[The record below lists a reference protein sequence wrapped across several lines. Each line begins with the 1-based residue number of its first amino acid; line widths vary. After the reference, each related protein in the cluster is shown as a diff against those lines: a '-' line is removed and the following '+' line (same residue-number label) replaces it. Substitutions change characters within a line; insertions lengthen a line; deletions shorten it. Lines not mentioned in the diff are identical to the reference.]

1 MDATQERSYLKLA
14 NNLEE
19 MVKLYR
25 TLLDVVRKEKEFLLQ
40 ADVEKLNENNQA
52 KENLLYKIRG
62 LDTTRERYAKE
73 FANLI
78 GADATAPRLSEI
90 AKKCS
95 LSGNV
100 EQGEKLRNIHS
111 TLEILIKRLSE
122 LNKENEEYAQS
133 ALQVVNGAMNN
144 IKDTLGGKKTYA
156 RQGKMSTATPEGAG
170 NFVRKEA

>member
-1 MDATQERSYLKLA
+1 MDATQERSYLKLV

-25 TLLDVVRKEKEFLLQ
+25 TLLDVVRKEKELLIK
-40 ADVEKLNENNQA
+40 ADIEKLNENNQA
-52 KENLLYKIRG
+52 KENLLYKVRG

-73 FANLI
+73 FAQLV
-78 GADATAPRLSEI
+78 GADVTAPRLIEM

-95 LSGNV
+95 VSGNI

-111 TLEILIKRLSE
+111 TLEIIIKRVSE
-122 LNKENEEYAQS
+122 LNKENEDYAQS
-133 ALQVVNGAMNN
+133 ALKVLNGAMDN

>member
-1 MDATQERSYLKLA
+1 MDSTQERSYLKLV

-25 TLLDVVRKEKEFLLQ
+25 SLLEIVRKEKEYLVQ

-52 KENLLYKIRG
+52 KENLLYKVRG

-73 FANLI
+73 FAQLV
-78 GADATAPRLSEI
+78 GSDATAPRLLEI

-95 LSGNV
+95 LSGHA

-122 LNKENEEYAQS
+122 LNRENEEYTQS
-133 ALQVVNGAMNN
+133 ALQIVNGAMSN

-156 RQGKMSTATPEGAG
+156 RQGKMSQATPDGAG

>member
-1 MDATQERSYLKLA
+1 MDSTQERAYLKLL

-25 TLLDVVRKEKEFLLQ
+25 TLLDVVRKEKELLIK
-40 ADVEKLNENNQA
+40 ADIEKLNENNQA
-52 KENLLYKIRG
+52 KENLLYKVRG

-73 FANLI
+73 FAQMV
-78 GADATAPRLSEI
+78 GADVSAPRLLDI

-95 LSGNV
+95 LSGHV

-133 ALQVVNGAMNN
+133 ALQAVNGAMNN
-144 IKDTLGGKKTYA
+144 IKDTLSGKKTYA
-156 RQGKMSTATPEGAG
+156 REGKMTSAGPDKAG

>member
-1 MDATQERSYLKLA
+1 MDATQERSYLKLVS
-14 NNLEE
+14 NLEE

-25 TLLDVVRKEKEFLLQ
+25 TLLDIVRKEKEFLVQ

-52 KENLLYKIRG
+52 KENLLYKVRG

-73 FANLI
+73 FAQQI
-78 GADATAPRLSEI
+78 GADVNAPRLLEI

-95 LSGNV
+95 LSGNN

-122 LNKENEEYAQS
+122 LNKENEEYAKS
-133 ALQVVNGAMNN
+133 ALQVVNGAMTN

-156 RQGKMSTATPEGAG
+156 RQGKMSAATPDGAG

>member
-1 MDATQERSYLKLA
+1 MDSTQERSYLKLV

-25 TLLDVVRKEKEFLLQ
+25 TLLDIVRKEKEFLLQ

-52 KENLLYKIRG
+52 KENLLYKVRG

-73 FANLI
+73 FATLI
-78 GADATAPRLSEI
+78 GADAVAPRLSEM
-90 AKKCS
+90 AKKCA
-95 LSGNV
+95 LSGNA

-122 LNKENEEYAQS
+122 LNRENEEYAKS
-133 ALQVVNGAMNN
+133 ALQIVNGAMNN